1 MVDPCGPIV
10 SPPGEGEL
18 NRAFG
23 LVRRFKVTAEQTGG
37 ALCVFEEE
45 IPEGAGPPLHIHH
58 REHELFAV
66 LAGRV
71 RFRCGE
77 TEIEAGPGATVL
89 IPPGAPH
96 AFRGL
101 GPGTARVLITLTP
114 GHGGDFFR
122 AVEREGLSAPADMA
136 RITAIAATY
145 GLSFVGPPL
154 D

>member
-1 MVDPCGPIV
+1 MTDPHLPIV
-10 SPPGEGEL
+10 SSPGAGEP
-18 NRAFG
+18 NHAFG
-23 LVRRFKVTAEQTGG
+23 LMRRFKVTAEQVGG

-66 LAGRV
+66 LEGRV

-77 TEIEAGPGATVL
+77 TEAETEPGATVL

-101 GPGTARVLITLTP
+101 GPGVARVLITLTP
-114 GHGGDFFR
+114 GRGGDFFR
-122 AVEREGLSAPADMA
+122 DVEREGLSPPADMA
-136 RITAIAATY
+136 RIAEIAARY
-145 GLSFVGPPL
+145 DLEFVGPPL
-154 D
+154 S